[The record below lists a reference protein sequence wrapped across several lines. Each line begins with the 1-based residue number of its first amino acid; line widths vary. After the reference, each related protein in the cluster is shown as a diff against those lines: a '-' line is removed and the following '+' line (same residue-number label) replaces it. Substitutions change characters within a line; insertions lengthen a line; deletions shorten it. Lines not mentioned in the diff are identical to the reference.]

1 MYKCRSLEECLIR
14 GRARSDRRLC
24 CVCVYVQRYEQRL
37 PGVTVKRVL
46 LCFLAVG
53 RYQQASTLVE
63 YSAFGSNQAAR
74 GPVGLF
80 SIVWVGRAELK
91 VCGWGEQGEVLNL
104 KSKISNRNTTGVS
117 KKFLCCFVFLFFLFT
132 VTMET
137 NSVVQYHLEVGVR
150 IKERHNKYIILVEIV
165 TVGNTVYKIKFH
177 NPLL

>member
-1 MYKCRSLEECLIR
+1 MVGWTCIRRPPNRTARAPSAFRTLASAQLRNARLIR

-80 SIVWVGRAELK
+80 SIVWVGRAEAQS
-91 VCGWGEQGEVLNL
+91 VWWQGEVLNL
-104 KSKISNRNTTGVS
+104 KSRISNRHTTGVS
-117 KKFLCCFVFLFFLFT
+117 KKFLCVFFCFSVFPFYRDHRDKLSG
-132 VTMET
+132 
-137 NSVVQYHLEVGVR
+137 SV
-150 IKERHNKYIILVEIV
+150 
-165 TVGNTVYKIKFH
+165 
-177 NPLL
+177 PP